1 MIGFERKEMR
11 MQSKEYQKLRECPFC
26 GGRAGTR
33 RFSGKFFDV
42 YTGYCMN
49 EDCFIEPE
57 TRPYY
62 SKKEAIEAWNRRAN
76 DGK

>member
-1 MIGFERKEMR
+1 MPVEGEGVKMDGLKR
-11 MQSKEYQKLRECPFC
+11 CPFC

-42 YTGYCMN
+42 YKVYCMN

-62 SKKEAIEAWNRRAN
+62 SKKEAIEAWNMRIK
-76 DGK
+76 DE